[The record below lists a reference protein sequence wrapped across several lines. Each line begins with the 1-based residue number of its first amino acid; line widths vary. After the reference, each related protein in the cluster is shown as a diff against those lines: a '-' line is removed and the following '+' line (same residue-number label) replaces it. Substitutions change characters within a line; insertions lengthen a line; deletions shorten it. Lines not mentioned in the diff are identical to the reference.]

1 MITLNI
7 STSKKELL
15 DELARLA
22 DKGGS
27 ELYLKIESLPTF
39 LTTPISFTVFN
50 YQISN
55 YPREIIWASEHA
67 GILNF
72 LENCNVRM
80 PDLSQYNDNGL
91 VKADKN
97 KYPNKSLDIP
107 ARSVINPHLSLHQK
121 SLSKQDSKHAFQGY
135 SNYNDFDRRD
145 FEKHFIKK
153 PQKNK
158 PLVEDTSHLYYQR
171 QQNEYFQK
179 QKEITENGFEEQ
191 IQQENHSL
199 KNPPILLDDNSFP
212 TRRFSLSAENL
223 LEGSNYQRSTLLEK
237 DSIDKKINNIQ
248 NQTHGFMS
256 GDDIL
261 NNYQQESIFKNQ
273 EDNENLN
280 NWLNRIEST
289 KKALEKIQKNDYSDK
304 EEEYST
310 AKSLNPSIL
319 KNKINWASFSLTSLL
334 LTLLIVGFISFFPT
348 KVYTINVGAIS
359 KNQTADIKIPLT
371 RFNTQELTLETTLE
385 RTLETNATQE
395 VDRAIGQVRI
405 VNSSG
410 GAIAFDRTG
419 IILTASNGKTYR
431 QVAQDGD
438 PGTYRL
444 PGGGGSTTITI
455 QATENG
461 ANSILEVGQT
471 LSLSNLKRD
480 SLGNRIQ
487 ATVTQKVNNII
498 ETGDKVVTES
508 NYNSLKAQAQDEF
521 VKQREAE
528 IDKID
533 TDLHLVN
540 YNWYKDFSTDHIFSD
555 EVGATTDKITLEA
568 KANTEILYL
577 SKITLEEII
586 RNNFPEIKELQK
598 VEIAFF
604 EGSFNNINQDLILN
618 LDFTYIEKNNI
629 DQSLVS
635 KTLSEKNFDLA
646 RQDLIQKYPHITEI
660 NETING
666 LQMPG
671 VPTKLE
677 IEIQED

>member
-1 MITLNI
+1 M
-7 STSKKELL
+7 L
-15 DELARLA
+15 D
-22 DKGGS
+22 
-27 ELYLKIESLPTF
+27 
-39 LTTPISFTVFN
+39 
-50 YQISN
+50 
-55 YPREIIWASEHA
+55 
-67 GILNF
+67 
-72 LENCNVRM
+72 
-80 PDLSQYNDNGL
+80 
-91 VKADKN
+91 
-97 KYPNKSLDIP
+97 
-107 ARSVINPHLSLHQK
+107 
-121 SLSKQDSKHAFQGY
+121 
-135 SNYNDFDRRD
+135 
-145 FEKHFIKK
+145 
-153 PQKNK
+153 
-158 PLVEDTSHLYYQR
+158 
-171 QQNEYFQK
+171 
-179 QKEITENGFEEQ
+179 
-191 IQQENHSL
+191 
-199 KNPPILLDDNSFP
+199 
-212 TRRFSLSAENL
+212 
-223 LEGSNYQRSTLLEK
+223 
-237 DSIDKKINNIQ
+237 
-248 NQTHGFMS
+248 
-256 GDDIL
+256 
-261 NNYQQESIFKNQ
+261 FK
-273 EDNENLN
+273 L
-280 NWLNRIEST
+280 
-289 KKALEKIQKNDYSDK
+289 
-304 EEEYST
+304 
-310 AKSLNPSIL
+310 
-319 KNKINWASFSLTSLL
+319 
-334 LTLLIVGFISFFPT
+334 
-348 KVYTINVGAIS
+348 
-359 KNQTADIKIPLT
+359 
-371 RFNTQELTLETTLE
+371 
-385 RTLETNATQE
+385 
-395 VDRAIGQVRI
+395 
-405 VNSSG
+405 
-410 GAIAFDRTG
+410 
-419 IILTASNGKTYR
+419 
-431 QVAQDGD
+431 
-438 PGTYRL
+438 
-444 PGGGGSTTITI
+444 
-455 QATENG
+455 
-461 ANSILEVGQT
+461 